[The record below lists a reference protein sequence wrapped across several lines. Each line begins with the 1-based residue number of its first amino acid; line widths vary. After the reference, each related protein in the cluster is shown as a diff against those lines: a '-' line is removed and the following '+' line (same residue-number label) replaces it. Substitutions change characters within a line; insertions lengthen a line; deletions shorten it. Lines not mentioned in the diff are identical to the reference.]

1 METKFTKG
9 AWKQRRLFSNPIFI
23 KDKNTGNEWYHN
35 EISIVDVT
43 GRIICDI
50 GYKTISPN
58 EGWGH
63 NETIEKWEA
72 NAKLIAASPDLF
84 KACEEMIQYFD
95 SENLSQCD
103 AYYSIKNALKK
114 ATE

>member
-9 AWKQRRLFSNPIFI
+9 KWILKEQGDANEYAIITQDNKWVVAFRLNGEQR
-23 KDKNTGNEWYHN
+23 
-35 EISIVDVT
+35 
-43 GRIICDI
+43 
-50 GYKTISPN
+50 
-58 EGWGH
+58 
-63 NETIEKWEA
+63 IEEEKA
-72 NAKLIAASPDLF
+72 NAKLIAAAPDLF

-95 SENLSQCD
+95 AENLSQCD